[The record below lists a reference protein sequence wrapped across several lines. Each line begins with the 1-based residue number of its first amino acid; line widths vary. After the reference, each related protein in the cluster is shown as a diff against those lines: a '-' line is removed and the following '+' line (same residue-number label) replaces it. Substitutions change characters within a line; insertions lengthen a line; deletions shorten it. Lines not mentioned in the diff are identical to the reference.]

1 MAEEKEED
9 GEKVTLRNM
18 KSINANTQ
26 IVFTMKGFIAT
37 ILTILGIFVGFHKMV
52 IQPAIEEHKH
62 NIEKYE
68 ESNEKKFDN
77 INNRLIEITN
87 GIGTINGNI
96 EGINNRFKD
105 LQVVRTEKGGTFN

>member
-1 MAEEKEED
+1 MADESEEEKI
-9 GEKVTLRNM
+9 TLKNM

-26 IVFTMKGFIAT
+26 IVFTLKGFIAT

-52 IQPAIEEHKH
+52 IQPALEEHKH
-62 NIEKYE
+62 SLEKYE
-68 ESNEKKFDN
+68 ENNDKKFDN
-77 INNRLIEITN
+77 INNKLIEITN

-105 LQVVRTEKGGTFN
+105 LQVVRTDNGGSFK